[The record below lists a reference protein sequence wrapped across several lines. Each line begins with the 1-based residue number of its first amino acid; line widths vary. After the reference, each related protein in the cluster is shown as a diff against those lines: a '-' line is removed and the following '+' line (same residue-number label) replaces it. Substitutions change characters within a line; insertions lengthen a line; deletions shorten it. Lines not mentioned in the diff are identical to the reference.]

1 MIKLK
6 DLLNETKVSITK
18 DEMEKL
24 HKDGSIEKDGHVI
37 SFTEGGPGSGPQGED
52 NPFDREPS
60 DDELKDIEKQFDE
73 DSLGDA
79 FHRKIQTYQKKIEK
93 EKEAYR
99 KAKERQKQRNESNL
113 NEVDF
118 NKIKLPSQVNRFLGR
133 FVDSMKD
140 ANLNRL
146 KRSAILYKVIDASGM
161 SVQQLMAD
169 IQKIKKELK

>member
-6 DLLNETKVSITK
+6 DLLNEDKISFSK
-18 DEMEKL
+18 DEMAKL

-37 SFTEGGPGSGPQGED
+37 SFTEGGPGSGPHGDDED
-52 NPFDREPS
+52 NPFDKEPS
-60 DDELKDIEKQFDE
+60 DDDLRDIEKQFE
-73 DSLGDA
+73 GN
-79 FHRKIQTYQKKIEK
+79 I
-93 EKEAYR
+93 
-99 KAKERQKQRNESNL
+99 

-169 IQKIKKELK
+169 IQKIKRELKWLN